1 VFCFFSRILLRSL
14 DLLITLHYPPHTSFL
29 STSLTSHT
37 LAFSSSLSLSSQ
49 LLLQALSLTTPSPS
63 SVCLI
68 SIVRF
73 KSLYEISVSTDVSW
87 DNVPIADW
95 TAVECNIGI
104 MCACLPTLKP
114 LLSRFLPV
122 LMHSNSNNHSDP
134 THPNHGS
141 YPGFPHNGMR
151 INRVLSTSNILAR
164 LKGGIRPLMQS

>member
-1 VFCFFSRILLRSL
+1 MSL